1 MTTPPLIN
9 YELLYSPDIKKDN
22 NFSKNKPNYQSPS
35 TTSLLNPFKEK
46 NLLIG
51 KTPQSNTKSI
61 FSVDGTTTKYYSPP
75 TYNNYV
81 ISSLQNPNSLKINQN
96 NNIEKNKFK
105 EEINNHNAKNSHN
118 NNNEKNPNTEC
129 FKVFARI
136 RPLNDREINMVNTSK
151 KPSFLKTLIK
161 MDDTSVI
168 FLFNIKKFFFKVK
181 LQPFEYQINIG
192 RDEKVFIFDHVF
204 DENDSNEIIFKRT
217 VLSSVENLLNGYNS
231 TILAYGMTGTGKTH
245 TMFGDIHGLQ
255 SDGKLI
261 EPGLIIL
268 AVKDLF
274 WKIEIQINENKHL
287 EFKIKLSY
295 LEIYNEQVKD
305 LLVDNSDNLMIL
317 EDQTKGVV
325 ITDLTEIQLNNPSE
339 IIKLIEQG
347 NSRRTMASTSS
358 NQFSSRSHAILILSI
373 EKRNLLVDPQQIV
386 YAKFCLVDLAGSE
399 RALLSDVK
407 GIRMTE
413 GANINKSLLALGNCI
428 NILSDNNKKGAFVPY
443 RDSKLTRL
451 LKESLGGNTKT
462 IMIACLSPSSLSY
475 DETLNTLKYASRA
488 KNIKRKV
495 NKNLREIE
503 DVAEYK
509 TIIEGLK
516 NEIFLLKEQLFQKNK
531 NEVNDTSEE
540 ENIRNSKKMEVKESD
555 TSELELKVHNISH
568 QILTNLEENWEIK
581 QSVIELK
588 NLKITNEISLKEKK
602 RKLDVLKNQNP
613 LFIDFYHQNHIYQGN
628 LMTPASK
635 KSYEIEILEKDI
647 KSLEETMKN
656 NDKIL
661 LQMETHLSKTVEM
674 RNRLHDDMLKINE
687 KNNDKLLNDLKMA
700 CEILN
705 KEKNELKTQNLE
717 MKKNEER
724 LAKLQEE
731 KDFTI
736 QEMQKQIN
744 FMKNKLNEKV
754 FLFYFIFVLI
764 FISRKKL

>member
-1 MTTPPLIN
+1 M
-9 YELLYSPDIKKDN
+9 
-22 NFSKNKPNYQSPS
+22 
-35 TTSLLNPFKEK
+35 
-46 NLLIG
+46 
-51 KTPQSNTKSI
+51 
-61 FSVDGTTTKYYSPP
+61 
-75 TYNNYV
+75 
-81 ISSLQNPNSLKINQN
+81 
-96 NNIEKNKFK
+96 
-105 EEINNHNAKNSHN
+105 
-118 NNNEKNPNTEC
+118 
-129 FKVFARI
+129 
-136 RPLNDREINMVNTSK
+136 
-151 KPSFLKTLIK
+151 
-161 MDDTSVI
+161 
-168 FLFNIKKFFFKVK
+168 K
-181 LQPFEYQINIG
+181 LQQFEYQINIG
-192 RDEKVFIFDHVF
+192 RDEKIFNFDHVF
-204 DENDSNEIIFKRT
+204 DEKDCNEVIFKKT

-245 TMFGDIHGLQ
+245 TMFGDIYCPQ
-255 SDGKLI
+255 SDGKIL

-339 IIKLIEQG
+339 IIKLIDQG

-509 TIIEGLK
+509 NIIEGLK

-531 NEVNDTSEE
+531 NEINDPSEDD
-540 ENIRNSKKMEVKESD
+540 NIRNSKKIERKESE

-588 NLKITNEISLKEKK
+588 NLKISNEISLKEKK
-602 RKLDVLKNQNP
+602 KKLDILKNQNP
-613 LFIDFYHQNHIYQGN
+613 IFINFYPQNQIYQGN

-687 KNNDKLLNDLKMA
+687 KNNDKLVNDLKMA

-705 KEKNELKTQNLE
+705 KEKNELKTQNIE

-736 QEMQKQIN
+736 QEMQKQID

-754 FLFYFIFVLI
+754 F
-764 FISRKKL
+764 